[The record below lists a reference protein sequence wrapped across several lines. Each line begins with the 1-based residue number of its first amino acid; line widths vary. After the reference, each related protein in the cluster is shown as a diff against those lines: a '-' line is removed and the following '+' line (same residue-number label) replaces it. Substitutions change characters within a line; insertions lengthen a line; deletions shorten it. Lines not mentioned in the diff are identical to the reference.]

1 MKRTLVDLDQLSYPE
16 CLQTIQVWRGKK
28 MRNHSSQRLI
38 HPPALSMAKEKRL
51 TEYLK
56 DLDNLAR
63 PS

>member
-51 TEYLK
+51 SEHLK
-56 DLDNLAR
+56 NLYNLAK